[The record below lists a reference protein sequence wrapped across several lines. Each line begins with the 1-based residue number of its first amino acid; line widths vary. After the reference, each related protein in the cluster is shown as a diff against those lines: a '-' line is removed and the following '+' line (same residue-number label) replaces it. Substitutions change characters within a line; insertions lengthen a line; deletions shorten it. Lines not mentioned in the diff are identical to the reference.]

1 MRPFSTVV
9 GAVASTES
17 IGREHEERYSGGGVW
32 KYVERADGERRQGD
46 GREDDKTNKEHP
58 QPKDVKALS
67 DLLVGNKS
75 LELWRGIASAGYLA
89 ELTVIENA
97 RATTAV
103 KECWKHRL
111 QTLKKELGSEG
122 APLLEQLL
130 IQQAALC
137 WLKLNL
143 VELGYSNTM
152 TQSITL
158 TLGVH
163 WEKRLSAAQRRF
175 TRACETLAR
184 VRRLSRSAPALQF
197 NIATE
202 GGQQVN
208 ITK

>member
-1 MRPFSTVV
+1 MLATIQAPIT
-9 GAVASTES
+9 AKAKQ
-17 IGREHEERYSGGGVW
+17 I
-32 KYVERADGERRQGD
+32 RAKFQALL
-46 GREDDKTNKEHP
+46 DKTNKEHP
-58 QPKDVKALS
+58 RPQDVKALS
-67 DLLVGNKS
+67 DLLAGNKS
-75 LELWRGIASAGYLA
+75 MELWRGVASAGYLA

-111 QTLKKELGSEG
+111 QVLKKDLGSEG

-143 VELGYSNTM
+143 VELSYSNTM
-152 TQSITL
+152 KQSITL
-158 TLGVH
+158 TIGIY
-163 WEKRLSAAQRRF
+163 WEKRLSAAQKRF

-184 VRRLSRSAPALQF
+184 VRKLSRNTPALQF
-197 NIATE
+197 NIAAS

-208 ITK
+208 VAK

>member
-1 MRPFSTVV
+1 MSVDFEKVITQKAEQTRTRFRSLL
-9 GAVASTES
+9 
-17 IGREHEERYSGGGVW
+17 
-32 KYVERADGERRQGD
+32 
-46 GREDDKTNKEHP
+46 DKTNKENP
-58 QPKDVKALS
+58 RPKDVKALA
-67 DLLVGNKS
+67 DLLGGNRS
-75 LELWRGIASAGYLA
+75 LELWRDVLSAGYLA
-89 ELTVIENA
+89 ELSVIENA
-97 RATTAV
+97 RATSAV

-143 VELGYSNTM
+143 VELSYSNTM
-152 TQSITL
+152 KQSITL
-158 TLGVH
+158 TLGIY

-184 VRRLSRSAPALQF
+184 VRKLSRGTPGLQF
-197 NIATE
+197 NIATN

-208 ITK
+208 LTK

>member
-1 MRPFSTVV
+1 MLEAIEGPINAKAEQTRVKFKALL
-9 GAVASTES
+9 G
-17 IGREHEERYSGGGVW
+17 
-32 KYVERADGERRQGD
+32 
-46 GREDDKTNKEHP
+46 KTNKENP
-58 QPKDVKALS
+58 RQQDVKALS
-67 DLLVGNKS
+67 ELLTVNKG
-75 LELWRGIASAGYLA
+75 LELWRNVASAGYLA

-97 RATTAV
+97 RATRGV
-103 KECWKHRL
+103 KDCWRHRL
-111 QTLKKELGSEG
+111 QALKKELGSEG

-158 TLGVH
+158 TLGVY

-184 VRRLSRSAPALQF
+184 VRKLSRNTPSL
-197 NIATE
+197 
-202 GGQQVN
+202 QVN
-208 ITK
+208 IASEGGRQVNLA